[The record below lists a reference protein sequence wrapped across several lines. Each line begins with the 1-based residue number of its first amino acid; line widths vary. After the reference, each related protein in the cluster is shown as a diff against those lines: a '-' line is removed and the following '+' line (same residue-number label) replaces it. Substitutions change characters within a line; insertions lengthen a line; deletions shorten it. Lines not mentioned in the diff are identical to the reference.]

1 MNQIIAS
8 QENMWKIKKAKD
20 YDPIRNEMID
30 IFLNYI
36 SRFDMD
42 SMDIEENENIRVFD
56 ARIDEIEKLIPAD
69 SNVSSNKLY
78 EINELLRAN
87 YNLALI
93 IKLES

>member
-1 MNQIIAS
+1 MKSNSLNII
-8 QENMWKIKKAKD
+8 MD
-20 YDPIRNEMID
+20 
-30 IFLNYI
+30 
-36 SRFDMD
+36 RF
-42 SMDIEENENIRVFD
+42 F
-56 ARIDEIEKLIPAD
+56 DEIEKLIPAD